1 MGYDHRGFEMKLS
14 GYDKWLESPYHDDGM
29 SNVDMEYEVLEAIK
43 NNDSI
48 SYGNGKY
55 SIKPF
60 ESNDLADKV
69 HEFSGQLLLAYAQGD
84 NDAIL
89 RIMKK
94 LCEDE
99 VESLIDLIYG

>member
-1 MGYDHRGFEMKLS
+1 MKQHA
-14 GYDKWLESPYHDDGM
+14 YDKWLESPYYDNDDM
-29 SNVDMEYEVLEAIK
+29 SDADMEYEILQAIK

-55 SIKPF
+55 SITPF

-99 VESLIDLIYG
+99 VQSLIDLIYG

>member
-1 MGYDHRGFEMKLS
+1 MKLS
-14 GYDKWLESPYHDDGM
+14 GFDKWLESPYHQREEEI
-29 SNVDMEYEVLEAIK
+29 DMEYTVLEAIK
-43 NNDSI
+43 NNDSLN
-48 SYGNGKY
+48 YGIGGKY

-89 RIMKK
+89 RIMRK

>member
-1 MGYDHRGFEMKLS
+1 MKQS
-14 GYDKWLESPYHDDGM
+14 AYDKWLESPYHQRENDI
-29 SNVDMEYEVLEAIK
+29 DMEYTVLDAIK
-43 NNDSI
+43 NNDSL
-48 SYGNGKY
+48 SYGMGGKY

-60 ESNDLADKV
+60 ESNDLGDKV
-69 HEFSGQLLLAYAQGD
+69 HAVSGQLLLAYSQGD

-89 RIMKK
+89 RIMRK

>member
-1 MGYDHRGFEMKLS
+1 MKQHA
-14 GYDKWLESPYHDDGM
+14 YDKWLESPYY
-29 SNVDMEYEVLEAIK
+29 NNEKEEIDMEYEIHQAIK

-48 SYGNGKY
+48 SYGNGGKY

-60 ESNDLADKV
+60 ESNDLGDKV
-69 HEFSGQLLLAYAQGD
+69 YEFSGQLLLAYIQND

-89 RIMKK
+89 RIMRK

-99 VESLIDLIYG
+99 IESLIDLIWG